1 MSDNR
6 TEDAYP
12 STGLSIIH
20 ADMDAFYASVEQR
33 DHAELRRIPLAVANG
48 AGSRRGVVAA
58 ASYEARRFGVRSAMP
73 LWRALELCPELAVV
87 PGNHKLYREV
97 SGAVHEVFRRFTTRI
112 EPIALDEAFL
122 DVTAVAPTIDRAM
135 EVAAE
140 LKRQIRAAVNLTAS
154 LGVARGKM
162 LAKIASDRSKPDG
175 LLAVAEGRE
184 AEFLAGL
191 PVSALWGIGPKR
203 EAQLAALRITT
214 IGELAALDEEQ
225 ARALFGHWGAEVRDL
240 ARGYDPRPVVPNRD
254 SKSISS
260 ETTFEELLSSNQGA
274 EIAAVLHGL
283 AEEVAASVEAEGLL
297 ARCVAVKIK
306 TADFRTQTR
315 QRTLLAPSTAASV
328 IYRAAMSE
336 FRRWLAERQDA
347 GARGPA
353 RLRLLGVRAS
363 DFIARDDTRQLSLFE
378 RLYTN

>member
-12 STGLSIIH
+12 STGLSIVH

-33 DHAELRRIPLAVANG
+33 DNAELRGIPLAVANG

-73 LWRALELCPELAVV
+73 LWRALELCPDLTVV

-97 SGAVHEVFRRFTTRI
+97 SGAVHEVFRCFTTRI

-122 DVTAVAPTIDRAM
+122 DVTAVAPTMDRAM

-140 LKRQIRAAVNLTAS
+140 LKRQIREAVGLTAS

-175 LLAVAEGRE
+175 LLVVAEGRE

-203 EAQLAALRITT
+203 EAQLADLRITT

-225 ARALFGHWGAEVRDL
+225 ARALFGRWGAEVRDL

-274 EIAAVLHGL
+274 EIAAMLHGL
-283 AEEVAASVEAEGLL
+283 AEEVAAAVEAEGLL

-315 QRTLLAPSTAASV
+315 QRTLLAPSATASV
-328 IYRAAMSE
+328 IYRAALSE
-336 FRRWLAERQDA
+336 FRRWLAERQVA

-353 RLRLLGVRAS
+353 RLRLLGVRAA